1 MNNEITTLFL
11 LFQTIITKQYFN
23 HNTILSNYNHDT
35 ILNLFLFFHFFIIL
49 TKKRKINT
57 LYIFIIIVVRL
68 FFDKLIVVRLKRFHM
83 AQKIVVLLVTR
94 QFFFPFQCRHIY
106 YNSLLIHLQACTTHQ
121 HNNCYSMLTFDAYSF
136 DMPGLILILI
146 CFGIIRR
153 NLAFL

>member
-1 MNNEITTLFL
+1 MNNEITKLFL

-57 LYIFIIIVVRL
+57 FYIFII
-68 FFDKLIVVRLKRFHM
+68 IVVRLKRFHM

-106 YNSLLIHLQACTTHQ
+106 YNSLLIHLQACTTHH

>member
-1 MNNEITTLFL
+1 MNNEITKLFL

-57 LYIFIIIVVRL
+57 FYIFII
-68 FFDKLIVVRLKRFHM
+68 IVVRLKRFHM

-94 QFFFPFQCRHIY
+94 QFFFPFQCRHIF
-106 YNSLLIHLQACTTHQ
+106 YNSLLIHLQACTTHH

-146 CFGIIRR
+146 CFGTIRR

>member
-1 MNNEITTLFL
+1 MNNEITKLFL

-57 LYIFIIIVVRL
+57 FYIFII
-68 FFDKLIVVRLKRFHM
+68 IVVRLKRFHM

-94 QFFFPFQCRHIY
+94 QFFFPFQCRHIF
-106 YNSLLIHLQACTTHQ
+106 YNSLLIHLQACATHH